1 MNVGVGWFGLSRH
14 THHEKHVGAFI
25 SQVEQGDL
33 AGVQAALAREI
44 ERGMTARDVVN
55 NRAGETVR

>member
-14 THHEKHVGAFI
+14 TAQQHVGAFI
-25 SQVEQGDL
+25 AQVEQGDL